1 MKKKLNIAL
10 VGLGFGGAFVPI
22 YKAHPDVGTVG
33 IFDSDPSVLKKFS
46 QHYSLDKTYHSYE
59 EILQDPYIDAI
70 HLITPI
76 PLHEE
81 QTVQA
86 LRAGKHCACTV
97 PMAIS
102 IEGIENIIQAVCDTG
117 KTYMMMETS
126 IYTTHFFHVK
136 EMLKNN
142 EFGKIQFVRGA
153 HYQEMEKWPKYWMGL
168 PPMYYGTHAIA
179 PLVMSVGSHIT
190 RVHCFGSGVM
200 NKKLYGQYHNPYPI
214 ETAIFDFGNDIK
226 GEATRSLFNTA
237 REYTESFNIYGARAT
252 FEWQQLEN
260 DGNPIIFRKSSK
272 KSCDTDRNVP
282 IEYERIVP
290 RNREDLLPESI
301 RRFTVKNKYYDETNP
316 QVTFEEGGGH
326 GGSHPHLVNEFIQ
339 SILEDRAPWI
349 DLYTAANITAAGICA
364 HKSAMRDGIE
374 IAIPDFQ
381 K

>member
-1 MKKKLNIAL
+1 MHFPL
-10 VGLGFGGAFVPI
+10 
-22 YKAHPDVGTVG
+22 
-33 IFDSDPSVLKKFS
+33 
-46 QHYSLDKTYHSYE
+46 
-59 EILQDPYIDAI
+59 PYRYYA
-70 HLITPI
+70 
-76 PLHEE
+76 
-81 QTVQA
+81 
-86 LRAGKHCACTV
+86 
-97 PMAIS
+97 
-102 IEGIENIIQAVCDTG
+102 
-117 KTYMMMETS
+117 
-126 IYTTHFFHVK
+126 THFFHVK

-200 NKKLYGQYHNPYPI
+200 DKKLYEQYHNPYPI
-214 ETAIFDFGNDIK
+214 ETAIFDFGNGIK

-237 REYTESFNIYGARAT
+237 REYTESFNIYGERAT

-260 DGNPIIFRKSSK
+260 DGDPIIFRKSSK

-364 HKSAMRDGIE
+364 HKSAMQDGIE
-374 IAIPDFQ
+374 IAVPDF
-381 K
+381 KK